1 MDKRLECEN
10 HEPGNLYV
18 ISYGALSFEFIN
30 KLDDVQQVPGYE
42 RKKKWLGYQRFWPDL
57 LAILDVMYDD
67 TDSFNLIVRGIDYS
81 FRFHWGVINQDE
93 IIRLFSWVVIKVH
106 RYLVQPMQIHWPEI
120 CQVTPFAIDR
130 LMVIKDLTTYPA
142 NDMDTIYNLGW
153 WMLPFVEVDVKKI
166 VSRVIERARE
176 LCISKSFESLGALGI
191 SGVLLLTSGGIAWHA
206 IDVLKSFIMSA
217 GGINLGLKFLDSLAG
232 IIISGMILKAGLEIA
247 YQRWSWWESWDQW
260 QQ

>member
-1 MDKRLECEN
+1 M
-10 HEPGNLYV
+10 P
-18 ISYGALSFEFIN
+18 
-30 KLDDVQQVPGYE
+30 
-42 RKKKWLGYQRFWPDL
+42 
-57 LAILDVMYDD
+57 
-67 TDSFNLIVRGIDYS
+67 
-81 FRFHWGVINQDE
+81 
-93 IIRLFSWVVIKVH
+93 
-106 RYLVQPMQIHWPEI
+106 
-120 CQVTPFAIDR
+120 
-130 LMVIKDLTTYPA
+130 
-142 NDMDTIYNLGW
+142 GW

-247 YQRWSWWESWDQW
+247 YQRLMIRPTHFNPPMFLSIGDTAKNDCLTPK
-260 QQ
+260 

>member
-1 MDKRLECEN
+1 M
-10 HEPGNLYV
+10 P
-18 ISYGALSFEFIN
+18 
-30 KLDDVQQVPGYE
+30 
-42 RKKKWLGYQRFWPDL
+42 
-57 LAILDVMYDD
+57 
-67 TDSFNLIVRGIDYS
+67 
-81 FRFHWGVINQDE
+81 
-93 IIRLFSWVVIKVH
+93 
-106 RYLVQPMQIHWPEI
+106 
-120 CQVTPFAIDR
+120 
-130 LMVIKDLTTYPA
+130 
-142 NDMDTIYNLGW
+142 GW

-247 YQRWSWWESWDQW
+247 YQRLIGKQNKILSDEVIEAEKHSSSVLPKQQLGLQFYESEYSALGRKILVEPSLVEKWMLRWTCGKTWKDIISHLPPSKRWRYCGFWIANGGIKALPFFSQDF
-260 QQ
+260 

>member
-1 MDKRLECEN
+1 M
-10 HEPGNLYV
+10 P
-18 ISYGALSFEFIN
+18 
-30 KLDDVQQVPGYE
+30 
-42 RKKKWLGYQRFWPDL
+42 
-57 LAILDVMYDD
+57 
-67 TDSFNLIVRGIDYS
+67 
-81 FRFHWGVINQDE
+81 
-93 IIRLFSWVVIKVH
+93 
-106 RYLVQPMQIHWPEI
+106 
-120 CQVTPFAIDR
+120 
-130 LMVIKDLTTYPA
+130 
-142 NDMDTIYNLGW
+142 GW

-247 YQRWSWWESWDQW
+247 YQRTLKFELFMEFQLSTMQTIRGVSEVRQLRRLMLLHMDCDEATLRPVYGEPEIKPKQW
-260 QQ
+260 RMKRRPAMTSIEGAAKIIVSSAN